1 MTGQF
6 FDYQLINQ
14 LIIICMLFLFVHII
28 VSRLEIEN
36 IEIYIFTYLYVQNRL
51 NSICKNNY
59 ETKDLI
65 SNYVLQ
71 VVTNL
76 DSTPLCI

>member
-1 MTGQF
+1 
-6 FDYQLINQ
+6 
-14 LIIICMLFLFVHII
+14 MLFLFVHII

-65 SNYVLQ
+65 SSCVASLNESRFCASSHL
-71 VVTNL
+71 NL
-76 DSTPLCI
+76 TDGI

>member
-1 MTGQF
+1 
-6 FDYQLINQ
+6 
-14 LIIICMLFLFVHII
+14 MLFLFVHII

-65 SNYVLQ
+65 SSCVASLNESRFCASSHL
-71 VVTNL
+71 NL
-76 DSTPLCI
+76 TDDI

>member
-1 MTGQF
+1 
-6 FDYQLINQ
+6 
-14 LIIICMLFLFVHII
+14 MLFLFVYII

-65 SNYVLQ
+65 SNCVASRNESRFCASSHL
-71 VVTNL
+71 NL
-76 DSTPLCI
+76 TDDV

>member
-1 MTGQF
+1 MHVIF
-6 FDYQLINQ
+6 
-14 LIIICMLFLFVHII
+14 ICSYNCFTL
-28 VSRLEIEN
+28 REIEN

-65 SNYVLQ
+65 SSCVASLNESRFCASSHL
-71 VVTNL
+71 NL
-76 DSTPLCI
+76 TDDI

>member
-1 MTGQF
+1 
-6 FDYQLINQ
+6 
-14 LIIICMLFLFVHII
+14 MLFLFVYII

-65 SNYVLQ
+65 SNYVASRNESRFCASSHL
-71 VVTNL
+71 NL
-76 DSTPLCI
+76 TDDV